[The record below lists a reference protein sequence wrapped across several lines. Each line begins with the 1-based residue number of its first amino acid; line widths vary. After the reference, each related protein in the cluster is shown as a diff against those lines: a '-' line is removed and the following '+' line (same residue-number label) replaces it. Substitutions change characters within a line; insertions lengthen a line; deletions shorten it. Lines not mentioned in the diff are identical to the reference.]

1 MISLRIGTFVPALAA
16 AALLACGS
24 SPSSKPT
31 APPAPPKIEKVVG
44 IPDAAVRSFNDGISA
59 VEQTPSNFA
68 AAAVAFE
75 AATTAYP
82 TYDAAW
88 LNLAFVFGKLG
99 RHAEAVK
106 AYRKVVDRGN
116 VPKAV
121 QLDFGRA
128 LMSAGEVE
136 AAITEF
142 ESVLRAQPTDLGA
155 RNNLAAAYQR
165 KGDMVTALRYVKEV
179 LSIQPK
185 NVPAIINLGLIY
197 LKQTKLPLA
206 VLMFTKAQG
215 YEPKN
220 AFAANNLGL
229 AYFTLNDVPGSVEQ
243 FEKAIALD
251 PSMDEARLTVAS
263 IYLDYLDYTTALLQ
277 FKAVRARFP
286 KHYQAMVGE
295 ADALYG
301 TAQYEQAANLYDES
315 LSIRADNPEVLF
327 RTGKIYEEQVNQP
340 KKALSYYVRYR
351 DLVKPGPNDAIHST
365 IQFLEQADTLQPQPK
380 EPESAPPAPDSA
392 PAPASAAVPDSAPAP
407 ASAAVPES
415 TPAPASAAVP
425 ASVEA
430 PASAK

>member
-165 KGDMVTALRYVKEV
+165 KGDMVTALRYVKE
-179 LSIQPK
+179 
-185 NVPAIINLGLIY
+185 
-197 LKQTKLPLA
+197 TKLPLA

-229 AYFTLNDVPGSVEQ
+229 AYFTLNDVPGAVEQ

-251 PSMDEARLTVAS
+251 PSMDEARLNVAS

-392 PAPASAAVPDSAPAP
+392 PAPASAAVP
-407 ASAAVPES
+407 ES